1 MISIKNLMEFSVVLK
16 TVINDLNQ
24 EEVNYGLI
32 GGFALSV
39 SGIVRSTVV
48 IDLLMLSDDLPK
60 LKTILSRY
68 SYNCVFQ
75 NKNISQYVSELK
87 PFGQVDVIHAFRE
100 ASVGML
106 SRKRKV
112 SVLHEQ
118 EVNVLQ
124 LEDIIGLKLQ
134 AIRNDPR
141 REAIDR
147 SDIELILKHKHS
159 ESHDIN
165 WGLIKEYYTLFDG
178 ENELQELISKYG
190 LSE

>member
-1 MISIKNLMEFSVVLK
+1 MEFSVVLK
-16 TVINDLNQ
+16 TVFKDLNQ

-39 SGIVRSTVV
+39 SGIVRSTVD
-48 IDLLMLSDDLPK
+48 IDLLLLSDDLSK
-60 LKTILSRY
+60 LQKILSHY
-68 SYNCVFQ
+68 SYICVFK
-75 NKNISQYVSELK
+75 NDNISQYVSELK
-87 PFGQVDVIHAFRE
+87 PFGQIDVIHAFRE

-106 SRKRKV
+106 SRKKKV
-112 SVLHEQ
+112 SVLQEQ

-159 ESHDIN
+159 ESQDIH
-165 WGLIKEYYTLFDG
+165 WELLEEYYTLFDD
-178 ENELQELISKYG
+178 EKALQELKTKYG
-190 LSE
+190 ISE